1 MSLLN
6 LFIHSFAIIAVFK
19 ETVFIRSTI
28 MIILLFYL
36 NSTGNMLIV
45 FTQIL
50 ITFFCI
56 LIYCTSRR
64 ESEKDLQNSHLNVK
78 NQQDIT

>member
-28 MIILLFYL
+28 MIILLFYF
-36 NSTGNMLIV
+36 NSAANMLIV
-45 FTQIL
+45 LIQFL
-50 ITFFCI
+50 ITSFCI

-78 NQQDIT
+78 NHQNIT